1 MDHCAQGAGLSPSL
15 PRSTSFANPKAKR
28 SARTTTIRTVACNC
42 NRISPGI
49 DPVRRGL
56 AFFGQKAGFSYK
68 RRPAIS
74 QHGDKVA
81 SLLFGDTR
89 LFNQALNNRVV
100 RGGAGCSVPIV
111 SHRKKV
117 PRQPNATIWIEFL
130 HDGFRDHGITRIAKV
145 GIIQRQRTPNRLA
158 GARQAPRQLLVP
170 AILCS
175 NLDRRA
181 LLATLECLHLPAGHR
196 YSLVWA
202 RIRLQA
208 HPFGGHANGT

>member
-1 MDHCAQGAGLSPSL
+1 MQSRQLCQLLFSSI
-15 PRSTSFANPKAKR
+15 STILRN
-28 SARTTTIRTVACNC
+28 RTVRSNEVKG
-42 NRISPGI
+42 P
-49 DPVRRGL
+49 
-56 AFFGQKAGFSYK
+56 
-68 RRPAIS
+68 
-74 QHGDKVA
+74 
-81 SLLFGDTR
+81 LFREGVD
-89 LFNQALNNRVV
+89 
-100 RGGAGCSVPIV
+100 
-111 SHRKKV
+111 
-117 PRQPNATIWIEFL
+117 
-130 HDGFRDHGITRIAKV
+130 FRDHGITRIAKV